1 MARRGENVTLL
12 SAADRRP
19 GDELLPPEIDSGS
32 TTITGTRLARV
43 LGGRAEDPQG
53 ANGPVPSLET
63 DRFIARGVLGIG
75 GSSVVIRA
83 FDRDVL
89 RDVAIKILATE
100 STEGDLVVS
109 RFTEEARITGQL
121 EHPNIVPVY
130 EYGLD
135 RRGQRFLCMKLV
147 EGVTLANA
155 LERLGAARLD
165 PEHLAEL
172 LQVFVKVC
180 DAISFAHSRSVIHR
194 DLKPTNIMLSEFGQ
208 VYVVDWGVARRLRK
222 PSDPQNSQELDPPG
236 AVIGTTCYMAPE
248 QVQGLHDT
256 LDVRTDVFAL
266 GATLYQIL
274 TGRPPLTPEIV
285 HAVWLRR
292 PPEPVTPPEQLGP
305 AGRIP
310 TELARIAM
318 RAISY
323 DPADRYA
330 SVLDLKRDIEVFL
343 RGSWDLP
350 RLSLPAGATIVGEG
364 EPGNEAYVILEGRCV
379 AYRGEG
385 EEEVELRVMG
395 PGEVFGEM
403 AVFSAKPRSASIRA
417 VTDVVLL
424 VVTSKVL
431 SNAVG
436 LNSWMGA
443 FVKVLAERFREVE
456 DRLRAYEGP
465 PKSSIRPR
473 TGG

>member
-147 EGVTLANA
+147 E
-155 LERLGAARLD
+155 
-165 PEHLAEL
+165 
-172 LQVFVKVC
+172 
-180 DAISFAHSRSVIHR
+180 
-194 DLKPTNIMLSEFGQ
+194 
-208 VYVVDWGVARRLRK
+208 
-222 PSDPQNSQELDPPG
+222 
-236 AVIGTTCYMAPE
+236 
-248 QVQGLHDT
+248 
-256 LDVRTDVFAL
+256 
-266 GATLYQIL
+266 
-274 TGRPPLTPEIV
+274 
-285 HAVWLRR
+285 
-292 PPEPVTPPEQLGP
+292 
-305 AGRIP
+305 
-310 TELARIAM
+310 
-318 RAISY
+318 
-323 DPADRYA
+323 
-330 SVLDLKRDIEVFL
+330 
-343 RGSWDLP
+343 
-350 RLSLPAGATIVGEG
+350 
-364 EPGNEAYVILEGRCV
+364 
-379 AYRGEG
+379 
-385 EEEVELRVMG
+385 
-395 PGEVFGEM
+395 
-403 AVFSAKPRSASIRA
+403 
-417 VTDVVLL
+417 
-424 VVTSKVL
+424 
-431 SNAVG
+431 
-436 LNSWMGA
+436 
-443 FVKVLAERFREVE
+443 
-456 DRLRAYEGP
+456 
-465 PKSSIRPR
+465 
-473 TGG
+473 